1 MAFEFKLPDVGEGI
15 HEGEI
20 VKFHVAEGDSITEDD
35 VLAEV
40 QTDKAVVEI
49 PSPVTG
55 TVKKLNAAEGEVVE
69 VGSVLAIFDTDGDDA
84 DSSDEE
90 EKEVSNEEKTE
101 SQDEQKESA
110 KADRD
115 SDQVAKKESGTPKA
129 AGQDVLAMP
138 SVRKKARELGID
150 INEVSGSGKNG
161 RIMLEDLDSFKSGGA
176 KQADAGEDKQKESA
190 KEETSSKEEQKDSS
204 KEKKSASSV
213 AHEEEER
220 IPLRGMRRTIAKRM
234 AQSAFTAPHVT
245 IMEEI
250 DASELIE
257 VRNWAKPIAEKKG
270 VKLTYLPFVIK
281 ALTATLHEF
290 PTLNASIDDENEE
303 IVLKKVYN
311 MGIATATEDGLVVPV
326 VKNVDRKSIFT
337 LAEEIREV
345 VDRTRN
351 RKASVEDL
359 RGSTFSI
366 TNIGSFGGQYF
377 TPIINYPE
385 VAIFGMGKMADRPV
399 AVDGE
404 VVIRPMMN
412 VSLSI
417 DHRLIDGDVAARF
430 LNHVKELLENPKLL
444 MMEMN

>member
-20 VKFHVAEGDSITEDD
+20 VKFHVKEGDSINEDD

-55 TVKKLNAAEGEVVE
+55 TVKKLNAGEGEVVE
-69 VGSVLAIFDTDGDDA
+69 VGSVLAVFETDDA
-84 DSSDEE
+84 GADEGGEEQQE
-90 EKEVSNEEKTE
+90 EKEEPKTE
-101 SQDEQKESA
+101 DKPES
-110 KADRD
+110 
-115 SDQVAKKESGTPKA
+115 KKEETTAKQTEAPKA
-129 AGQDVLAMP
+129 AGRDVLAMP
-138 SVRKKARELGID
+138 SVRKKAREMGID
-150 INEVSGSGKNG
+150 IGEVEGSGKNG
-161 RIMLEDLDSFKSGGA
+161 RVTLEDLENFKDGGA
-176 KQADAGEDKQKESA
+176 KKEAPAPEISKDEEKQEAA
-190 KEETSSKEEQKDSS
+190 KEE
-204 KEKKSASSV
+204 KKA
-213 AHEEEER
+213 AAPIAQGDEER
-220 IPLRGMRRTIAKRM
+220 MPLRGMRRTIAKRM
-234 AQSAFTAPHVT
+234 AQSVYTAPHVT
-245 IMEEI
+245 VMEEI

-257 VRNWAKPIAEKKG
+257 VRKWAKPVAEQKG
-270 VKLTYLPFVIK
+270 IKLTYLPFVVK
-281 ALTATLHEF
+281 ALTAALHEF
-290 PTLNASIDDENEE
+290 PTLNASIDDEKEE
-303 IVLKKVYN
+303 IVIKKYYN

-337 LAEEIREV
+337 LADEIREV

-351 RKASVEDL
+351 RKAGVDEL
-359 RGSTFSI
+359 KGSTFTI

-399 AVDGE
+399 AIDGE

-430 LNHVKELLENPKLL
+430 LNRVKELLENPKLL

>member
-20 VKFHVAEGDSITEDD
+20 VKFHVAEGDSISEDD
-35 VLAEV
+35 VLAEI

-55 TVKKLNAAEGEVVE
+55 TVKKLNGAEGEVIE
-69 VGSVLAIFDTDGDDA
+69 VGSVLAVFDSEGDDSA
-84 DSSDEE
+84 SSDEGEKDEPKEE
-90 EKEVSNEEKTE
+90 EKAESKDEEETE
-101 SQDEQKESA
+101 KP
-110 KADRD
+110 
-115 SDQVAKKESGTPKA
+115 AKKESGTPKA

-138 SVRKKARELGID
+138 SVRKKARELDID

-161 RIMLEDLDSFKSGGA
+161 RVTLEDVESFKDGGA
-176 KQADAGEDKQKESA
+176 KKADTSGKEA
-190 KEETSSKEEQKDSS
+190 SKEEAPQADE
-204 KEKKSASSV
+204 KEKKA
-213 AHEEEER
+213 AAPAAQDEEER
-220 IPLRGMRRTIAKRM
+220 IPLRGIRRTIAKRM

-257 VRNWAKPIAEKKG
+257 VRSWAKPIAEKKG
-270 VKLTYLPFVIK
+270 IKLTYLPFVVK
-281 ALTATLHEF
+281 ALTATLHQF

-337 LAEEIREV
+337 LAEEIRDV

-351 RKASVEDL
+351 KKASVEDL
-359 RGSTFSI
+359 KGSTFSI